1 MLISALIDSGSTSQ
15 FIEIDYVWSKNLC
28 TQHLPRAIP
37 VYNMDGTLNEAGY
50 ITKVI
55 NLIVQYGDHSERATF
70 NFTGIGQTTI
80 ILRHTWLVEHIPE
93 IDWYTGK
100 VSLNRCP
107 VS

>member
-50 ITKVI
+50 ITKAI
-55 NLIVQYGDHSERATF
+55 DLIVHNGDHSEMAPF
-70 NFTGIGQTTI
+70 HVTGI
-80 ILRHTWLVEHIPE
+80 
-93 IDWYTGK
+93 
-100 VSLNRCP
+100 S
-107 VS
+107 